1 VGSLTPADVKRWD
14 LNAIRAVF
22 ETASGRANTLQRLGE
37 SLQQAHSVLA
47 DWQGEAGDAFRVD
60 VGKIRRDIE
69 ADGAESKQVAA
80 AVARAEAD
88 VAACKRDLDHIEQ
101 VAQANGWSI
110 TPDWRIDPGPKGIP
124 QNRVDLA
131 NQLQILQGDLS
142 ACKLHAHAADHELA
156 TAIGAAVGAVPL
168 DAGGSAPGAPAPQG
182 PPDSPPGGKP
192 KTLQDM
198 MIPGGAPDA
207 PPGGTPPKDPSVP
220 GGKPKTWQDLVLPP
234 GAADAPPGGTP
245 PKDAPA
251 PAAVAPGGTPPKGP
265 LAPTAGGKPRTLR
278 DMLLPEG
285 AVPLPQPSPAELEN
299 AKALLRKVMIG
310 DGVPPDQIEA
320 RVNEMVAGAQR
331 WIDQG
336 GIPPYL
342 PPEPK
347 PGPTPGFGEGFA
359 DRWFATEES
368 AHNLLGVGNRGLP
381 GALDAWKQLVQGTVE
396 TAQNPLGAAVGEVKN
411 ALDSPS
417 PAYFLG
423 GKTADAAVSLP
434 AMLFGP
440 EGAGIS
446 RAAELADLDAAG
458 GLPHEMPGVPPP
470 TGTGEHL
477 PAGIGDHH
485 SPAPIDHPI
494 PDGHHSLDPYPVD
507 SAGHYIPGSLPSY
520 EQLREI
526 TSTAPNSAYYW
537 SGRTAD
543 GIGVGPDDSGI
554 AELIAQ
560 GSGGKTLEMTL
571 AERGVDPL
579 PVWNRH
585 DPVSVKFWEDASAAY
600 AEGAN
605 GEVTAII
612 GSNLRPGNLWQS
624 VEIPRLM
631 ENPGISRIV
640 QIDPDTGRSVTIF
653 ERGK

>member
-22 ETASGRANTLQRLGE
+22 ETATGRANTLQRLGE
-37 SLQQAHSVLA
+37 SLQQAHNVLA

-88 VAACKRDLDHIEQ
+88 VAACKRDLDTIEQ

-124 QNRVDLA
+124 QNRIDLA
-131 NQLQILQGDLS
+131 NELPILQGQLD
-142 ACKLHAHAADHELA
+142 ACKVHAHAADHELA

-168 DAGGSAPGAPAPQG
+168 DATGSAPGGAPAPQG
-182 PPDSPPGGKP
+182 PPNPAPGGKP
-192 KTLQDM
+192 KTWQDM
-198 MIPGGAPDA
+198 LTPGGAADA
-207 PPGGTPPKDPSVP
+207 PPGGAPPKDPSVP

-234 GAADAPPGGTP
+234 GAANAPAGGAP
-245 PKDAPA
+245 PKDAPV
-251 PAAVAPGGTPPKGP
+251 PAAIAPGGTPLKGP
-265 LAPTAGGKPRTLR
+265 LAPAAGGKPRTLR

-285 AVPLPQPSPAELEN
+285 AVPLPQPSPAELES

-320 RVNEMVAGAQR
+320 RVNETVAGAQR

-368 AHNLLGVGNRGLP
+368 MHNLLGVGNRGLP
-381 GALDAWKQLVQGTVE
+381 GALDSWKQLLQGTVE
-396 TAQNPLGAAVGEVKN
+396 TVQNPLGAAVGEVKD
-411 ALDSPS
+411 ALNSPS

-423 GKTADAAVSLP
+423 GKASDAAVSLP

-440 EGAGIS
+440 EVAGVGK
-446 RAAELADLDAAG
+446 LADIDAAAAIDYG
-458 GLPHEMPGVPPP
+458 PTHLPHTPVGF
-470 TGTGEHL
+470 
-477 PAGIGDHH
+477 
-485 SPAPIDHPI
+485 DHPMRLHPLAGDAGQDLYAAFIHGEPTAGLARQIAEMSTHYVGDNPDRVVLGKFGGPEGGYIGEARGHGGIYFNTGDPAWKAMVEGLSEAEQQRVVWPVNEQFLRTQMENGI
-494 PDGHHSLDPYPVD
+494 PRIEFRLPEGFD
-507 SAGHYIPGSLPSY
+507 SVEQLANVQRRSYSALEINFLKSNAAAFGY
-520 EQLREI
+520 EQRG
-526 TSTAPNSAYYW
+526 NVWVY
-537 SGRTAD
+537 
-543 GIGVGPDDSGI
+543 VG
-554 AELIAQ
+554 
-560 GSGGKTLEMTL
+560 GG
-571 AERGVDPL
+571 
-579 PVWNRH
+579 
-585 DPVSVKFWEDASAAY
+585 
-600 AEGAN
+600 
-605 GEVTAII
+605 
-612 GSNLRPGNLWQS
+612 
-624 VEIPRLM
+624 
-631 ENPGISRIV
+631 
-640 QIDPDTGRSVTIF
+640 
-653 ERGK
+653 